1 MSYNAELYMHELDK
15 KAFAALNRFP
25 MFVKL
30 QESYMEN
37 VSEKAEKIRL
47 LSTAIRLNENQ
58 MPEVYNLLPLICEKL
73 GIDKMP
79 DLYMI
84 KSNNKQ
90 DVNAYTYGVT
100 EPYICLTSELIKQCS
115 SNMIAS
121 AIAHECGHIA
131 CKHCLYSSI
140 ARNFLQGIEASPLT
154 KIPGVKK
161 YISKTLVT
169 AMLFWDR
176 CSELSADRAALL
188 CDGSSY
194 ETVKMLL
201 KVNGFDENIN
211 VEEFMKQA
219 IDLKDFIND
228 STSNKLMHE
237 AMVQWNSHPLL
248 ATRVYEIHDWEN
260 SDCYRG
266 IIDGT
271 LTVDKMD
278 DLEETEII
286 NAGVS
291 IETKETYDEIPQEL
305 QDNLEKRLNQ
315 LNQELERCTSY
326 AKREDYAY
334 AVAIGIVCGALDS
347 FLFSDTTIVNNDIS
361 LSHKQVNNFIQEY
374 AKTKGIEKERLKEC
388 ISELEEKFKVVQDNV
403 WKGEEIGVSAKNHHL
418 ADLAHHPTPLGL
430 VSSIV
435 AQFLRVGTFVNKNG
449 ELHFVFIKTSKEEL
463 LEIIIPAFLT
473 GFLNWLVMIAKN
485 KIEDETDIKMPKTI
499 SQLAHT
505 ISLSPIL
512 IELINCADNWFG
524 HLVSD
529 MGGSKNTAG
538 GGMGIPGVFMS
549 LLHEL
554 CLIPGIN
561 NTCLPQIVNDLYV
574 KQKID
579 LRHELTYADNIKIQ
593 AIPVILNEVFIRIGY
608 MLLNLSRELSTKEDI
623 TEVNWNLIIP
633 FNNRTVDR
641 MVAVSTMTFNMVDT
655 GDAALRAAIES
666 GGNFVLFSGRF
677 VARYNYVGAGRAA
690 LAIVKEVSDE
700 VKETQ
705 LIHEKMLLMGVKAEI
720 FMIQLQKFKE
730 QLEEKV
736 SNYLAEGIEEFI
748 EGFDYINEG
757 LSSNNSDLV
766 IKGNVVI
773 QKVLGREPQ
782 FTTQEEFDG
791 LMNSEIPFEF

>member
-1 MSYNAELYMHELDK
+1 M
-15 KAFAALNRFP
+15 
-25 MFVKL
+25 
-30 QESYMEN
+30 
-37 VSEKAEKIRL
+37 
-47 LSTAIRLNENQ
+47 
-58 MPEVYNLLPLICEKL
+58 
-73 GIDKMP
+73 
-79 DLYMI
+79 
-84 KSNNKQ
+84 
-90 DVNAYTYGVT
+90 
-100 EPYICLTSELIKQCS
+100 
-115 SNMIAS
+115 
-121 AIAHECGHIA
+121 
-131 CKHCLYSSI
+131 
-140 ARNFLQGIEASPLT
+140 
-154 KIPGVKK
+154 
-161 YISKTLVT
+161 
-169 AMLFWDR
+169 
-176 CSELSADRAALL
+176 
-188 CDGSSY
+188 
-194 ETVKMLL
+194 
-201 KVNGFDENIN
+201 
-211 VEEFMKQA
+211 
-219 IDLKDFIND
+219 
-228 STSNKLMHE
+228 
-237 AMVQWNSHPLL
+237 

-260 SDCYRG
+260 SDHYRG
-266 IIDGT
+266 VVDGT

-278 DLEETEII
+278 ALEETEII

-291 IETKETYDEIPQEL
+291 IEIEETYEEIPQEL

-315 LNQELERCTSY
+315 LNQELERYTSY
-326 AKREDYAY
+326 AQKEDYAY
-334 AVAIGIVCGALDS
+334 AVAIGIIFGALDS

-374 AKTKGIEKERLKEC
+374 AKIRGIEKDRLKDC
-388 ISELEEKFKVVQDNV
+388 ISELEDMFKVAQDSA
-403 WKGEEIGVSAKNHHL
+403 WRGKEISVSAKNHHL

-430 VSSIV
+430 VSSIIV
-435 AQFLRVGTFVNKNG
+435 QFLRVGTFVNKDG
-449 ELHFVFIKTSKEEL
+449 KMCFVFIKPSEKEL
-463 LEIIIPAFLT
+463 LDIIIPAFLT

-485 KIEDETDIKMPKTI
+485 KIEDETDIKIPKAI
-499 SQLAHT
+499 SRLAHT
-505 ISLSPIL
+505 ISSTPIL
-512 IELINCADNWFG
+512 IEIVKCADNWFG

-538 GGMGIPGVFMS
+538 GGMGISGVFVS

-554 CLIPGIN
+554 CCIPGIN
-561 NTCLPQIVNDLYV
+561 KTCLPQIVNDLYV

-579 LRHELTYADNIKIQ
+579 LRHELTYVDNIKIQ
-593 AIPVILNEVFIRIGY
+593 AIPVILNEVFVRASY
-608 MLLNLSRELSTKEDI
+608 MLVNLGRELSTKEDI
-623 TEVNWNLIIP
+623 TKVNWNLVIP

-641 MVAVSTMTFNMVDT
+641 MIAVSTMTFNMVDT

-690 LAIVKEVSDE
+690 LAIVKEVSNE

-736 SNYLAEGIEEFI
+736 SNYLAEDIEEFI

>member
-37 VSEKAEKIRL
+37 VSEKAEKIKL

-58 MPEVYNLLPLICEKL
+58 MPEVFNLLPPICEKL
-73 GIDKMP
+73 GIDKIP

-84 KSNNKQ
+84 KSSNKQ

-115 SNMIAS
+115 SDMIAS
-121 AIAHECGHIA
+121 VLAHECGHIA

-140 ARNFLQGIEASPLT
+140 ARNFLHGIEASPLT
-154 KIPGVKK
+154 KMPGVKK

-194 ETVKMLL
+194 ETAKMLL

-211 VEEFMKQA
+211 IEEFMKQA
-219 IDLKDFIND
+219 IDLKDFVND
-228 STSNKLMHE
+228 STSNKLMQE
-237 AMVQWNSHPLL
+237 AMVQWDSHPLL
-248 ATRVYEIHDWEN
+248 ATRVYEIHNWEN
-260 SDCYRG
+260 SDHFRG
-266 IIDGT
+266 VVDGT
-271 LTVDKMD
+271 LTVDKTD
-278 DLEETEII
+278 VLEETEII

-291 IETKETYDEIPQEL
+291 IETEETYEEIPQEL

-315 LNQELERCTSY
+315 LNQELERYTNY
-326 AKREDYAY
+326 AQKEDYVY
-334 AVAIGIVCGALDS
+334 AVAIGIIFGALDS

-374 AKTKGIEKERLKEC
+374 AKIRGIEEDRLKDC
-388 ISELEEKFKVVQDNV
+388 ISELEEMFKVAQDNI
-403 WKGEEIGVSAKNHHL
+403 WKCEKIGVSAKNHHL

-435 AQFLRVGTFVNKNG
+435 VQFLRVGTFVNKDG
-449 ELHFVFIKTSKEEL
+449 DFHFVFIKTSKEEL
-463 LEIIIPAFLT
+463 SEIIIPAFLT
-473 GFLNWLVMIAKN
+473 GFLNWLVMIEKN
-485 KIEDETDIKMPKTI
+485 KIEEETDIKIPKAI
-499 SQLAHT
+499 SRLAHT
-505 ISLSPIL
+505 ISSTPIL
-512 IELINCADNWFG
+512 VEIVKCADNWFG

-538 GGMGIPGVFMS
+538 GGMGIPGVFVS
-549 LLHEL
+549 LLQEL
-554 CLIPGIN
+554 CIIPGIN
-561 NTCLPQIVNDLYV
+561 KTCLPQIVNDLYV

-579 LRHELTYADNIKIQ
+579 LRHELTYVDNIKIQ
-593 AIPVILNEVFIRIGY
+593 AIPVILNEVFVRASY
-608 MLLNLSRELSTKEDI
+608 MFVNLGRELSIKKDI
-623 TEVNWNLIIP
+623 AKVNWNLAIP

-641 MVAVSTMTFNMVDT
+641 MIAVSIMTFNMVDT

-690 LAIVKEVSDE
+690 LAIVKEVSNE

-720 FMIQLQKFKE
+720 FMRQLQKFKE

-736 SNYLAEGIEEFI
+736 SNYLVEDIEEFI

-757 LSSNNSDLV
+757 FSSNNSDLV

-791 LMNSEIPFEF
+791 LMSSEIPLEF

>member
-1 MSYNAELYMHELDK
+1 MSYNAELYMHEIDK
-15 KAFAALNRFP
+15 KAFAALSRFP

-58 MPEVYNLLPLICEKL
+58 MSEVFNLLPPICEKL
-73 GIDKMP
+73 GIEKMP

-90 DVNAYTYGVT
+90 DLNAYTYGVT

-115 SNMIAS
+115 SDIIAS
-121 AIAHECGHIA
+121 VLAHECGHIA

-140 ARNFLQGIEASPLT
+140 ARNFLHGIEASPLT
-154 KIPGVKK
+154 KMPGVKK

-194 ETVKMLL
+194 ETAKMLL

-211 VEEFMKQA
+211 IEEFMKQA
-219 IDLKDFIND
+219 IDLKDFVND
-228 STSNKLMHE
+228 STSNKLMQE
-237 AMVQWNSHPLL
+237 AMVQWDSHPLL
-248 ATRVYEIHDWEN
+248 ATRVYEIHNWEN
-260 SDCYRG
+260 SDHFRG
-266 IIDGT
+266 VVDGT
-271 LTVDKMD
+271 LTVDKTD
-278 DLEETEII
+278 VLEETEII

-291 IETKETYDEIPQEL
+291 IETEEMYEEIPQEL

-315 LNQELERCTSY
+315 LNQELERYTNY
-326 AKREDYAY
+326 AQKEDYAY
-334 AVAIGIVCGALDS
+334 AVAIGIIFGALDS

-374 AKTKGIEKERLKEC
+374 AKIRGIEEDRLKDC
-388 ISELEEKFKVVQDNV
+388 ISELEEMFKVAQDNI
-403 WKGEEIGVSAKNHHL
+403 WKCEKIGVSAKNHHL

-435 AQFLRVGTFVNKNG
+435 VQFLKVGTFVNKDG
-449 ELHFVFIKTSKEEL
+449 DFHFVFIKTSKEEL
-463 LEIIIPAFLT
+463 SEIIIPAFLT
-473 GFLNWLVMIAKN
+473 GFLNWLVMIEKN
-485 KIEDETDIKMPKTI
+485 KIEEETDIKIPKAI
-499 SQLAHT
+499 SRLAHT
-505 ISLSPIL
+505 ISSTPIL
-512 IELINCADNWFG
+512 VEIVKCADNWFG

-538 GGMGIPGVFMS
+538 GGMGIPGVFVS
-549 LLHEL
+549 LLQEL
-554 CLIPGIN
+554 CIIPGIN
-561 NTCLPQIVNDLYV
+561 KTCLPQIVNDLYV

-579 LRHELTYADNIKIQ
+579 LRHELTYVDNIKIQ
-593 AIPVILNEVFIRIGY
+593 AIPVILNEVFVRASY
-608 MLLNLSRELSTKEDI
+608 MFVNLGRELSIKKDI
-623 TEVNWNLIIP
+623 AKVNWNLAIP

-641 MVAVSTMTFNMVDT
+641 MIAVSIMTFNMVDT

-690 LAIVKEVSDE
+690 LAIVKEVSNE

-720 FMIQLQKFKE
+720 FMRQLQKFKE

-736 SNYLAEGIEEFI
+736 SNYLAEDIEEFI

-757 LSSNNSDLV
+757 FSSNNSDLV

-791 LMNSEIPFEF
+791 LMSSEIPLEF

>member
-58 MPEVYNLLPLICEKL
+58 MPEVFNLLPPICEKL
-73 GIDKMP
+73 EIEKMP

-90 DVNAYTYGVT
+90 DLNAYTYGVT

-115 SNMIAS
+115 SDMIAS
-121 AIAHECGHIA
+121 VLAHECGHIA

-194 ETVKMLL
+194 KTAKMLL

-211 VEEFMKQA
+211 IEEFMKQA

-260 SDCYRG
+260 SDHYRG
-266 IIDGT
+266 VVDGT

-315 LNQELERCTSY
+315 LNQELERYTSY
-326 AKREDYAY
+326 AQKEDYAY
-334 AVAIGIVCGALDS
+334 AVAIGILFGAMDS
-347 FLFSDTTIVNNDIS
+347 FLFSDTAIVNNDIS

-374 AKTKGIEKERLKEC
+374 AKIRGIEKDRLKDC
-388 ISELEEKFKVVQDNV
+388 ISELEDMFKVAQDSA
-403 WKGEEIGVSAKNHHL
+403 WIGKEIGVSAKNHHL

-430 VSSIV
+430 VSSIIV
-435 AQFLRVGTFVNKNG
+435 QFLRVGTFANKKG
-449 ELHFVFIKTSKEEL
+449 KLCFVFIEPSKKEL
-463 LEIIIPAFLT
+463 SEIIIPAFLT
-473 GFLNWLVMIAKN
+473 GFLNWLVMITKN
-485 KIEDETDIKMPKTI
+485 KIEDETDIKIPKAI

-505 ISLSPIL
+505 ISSTPIL
-512 IELINCADNWFG
+512 VEIVKCADNWFG

-538 GGMGIPGVFMS
+538 GGMGIPGVFVS

-554 CLIPGIN
+554 CCIPEIS

-579 LRHELTYADNIKIQ
+579 LRHELTYVDNIKIQ
-593 AIPVILNEVFIRIGY
+593 AIPVILNEVFVRASY
-608 MLLNLSRELSTKEDI
+608 MLVNLGRELSTKEDI
-623 TEVNWNLIIP
+623 TKVNWNLVIP

-641 MVAVSTMTFNMVDT
+641 MIAVSTMTFNMVDT
-655 GDAALRAAIES
+655 GDATLRAAIES

-690 LAIVKEVSDE
+690 LAIVKEVSNE

-720 FMIQLQKFKE
+720 FMRQLQKFKE

-736 SNYLAEGIEEFI
+736 SNYLAEDIEEFI

-791 LMNSEIPFEF
+791 LMSSEIPLEF

>member
-58 MPEVYNLLPLICEKL
+58 MPEVFNLLPPICEKL
-73 GIDKMP
+73 GIDKIP

-84 KSNNKQ
+84 KSSNKQ

-115 SNMIAS
+115 SDMIAS
-121 AIAHECGHIA
+121 VLAHECGHIA

-154 KIPGVKK
+154 KMPGVKK

-211 VEEFMKQA
+211 IEEFMKQA
-219 IDLKDFIND
+219 IDLKDFVND
-228 STSNKLMHE
+228 STSNKLMQE
-237 AMVQWNSHPLL
+237 AMVQWDSHPLL
-248 ATRVYEIHDWEN
+248 ATRVYEIHNWEN
-260 SDCYRG
+260 SDHFRG
-266 IIDGT
+266 VVDGT
-271 LTVDKMD
+271 LTVDKTD
-278 DLEETEII
+278 VLEETEII

-291 IETKETYDEIPQEL
+291 IETEETYEEIPQEL

-315 LNQELERCTSY
+315 LNQELERYTNY
-326 AKREDYAY
+326 AQKEDYVY
-334 AVAIGIVCGALDS
+334 AVAIGIIFGALDS

-374 AKTKGIEKERLKEC
+374 AKIRGIEEDRLKDC
-388 ISELEEKFKVVQDNV
+388 ISELEEMFKVAQDNI
-403 WKGEEIGVSAKNHHL
+403 WKCEKIGVSAKNHHL

-435 AQFLRVGTFVNKNG
+435 VQFLRVGTFVNKDG
-449 ELHFVFIKTSKEEL
+449 DFHFVFIKTSKEEL
-463 LEIIIPAFLT
+463 SEIIIPAFLT
-473 GFLNWLVMIAKN
+473 GFLNWLVMIEKN
-485 KIEDETDIKMPKTI
+485 KIEEETDIKIPKAI
-499 SQLAHT
+499 SRLAHT
-505 ISLSPIL
+505 ISSTPIL
-512 IELINCADNWFG
+512 VEIVKCADNWFG

-538 GGMGIPGVFMS
+538 GGMGIPGVFVS
-549 LLHEL
+549 LLQEL
-554 CLIPGIN
+554 CIIPGIN
-561 NTCLPQIVNDLYV
+561 KTCLPQIVNDLYV

-579 LRHELTYADNIKIQ
+579 LRHELTYVDNIKIQ
-593 AIPVILNEVFIRIGY
+593 AIPVILNEVFVRASY
-608 MLLNLSRELSTKEDI
+608 MFVNLGRELSIKKDI
-623 TEVNWNLIIP
+623 AKVNWNLAIP

-641 MVAVSTMTFNMVDT
+641 MIAVSIMTFNMVDT

-690 LAIVKEVSDE
+690 LAIVKEVSNE

-720 FMIQLQKFKE
+720 FMRQLQKFKE

-736 SNYLAEGIEEFI
+736 SNYLVEDIEEFI

-757 LSSNNSDLV
+757 FSSNNSDLV

-791 LMNSEIPFEF
+791 LMSSEIPLEF